1 MGLLDS
7 VTKKATKELEKQ
19 IKNNGGK
26 EIEKGL
32 RMNLKKGL
40 RFNS

>member
-7 VTKKATKELEKQ
+7 ITKKATKELEKQ

-26 EIEKGL
+26 EIEKQAKYE
-32 RMNLKKGL
+32 LKKS
-40 RFNS
+40 FKM